1 MPKKKITIKDGFSCS
16 VDSNALDDMR
26 ILDGLIAMEDADT
39 IAFEKIKAASET
51 VTILLGTDGK
61 KALYDFLADRDG
73 HVSVAEVT
81 KTIGEVF
88 GALGETE
95 KK

>member
-1 MPKKKITIKDGFSCS
+1 MPKKKITIKDGFSCK

-26 ILDGLIAMEDADT
+26 VLEGLIAMEAPDT
-39 IAFEKIKAASET
+39 TSFEKIKAASET
-51 VTILLGTDGK
+51 VTVLLGTDGK
-61 KALYDFLADRDG
+61 KALYDYLAKRDG

>member
-16 VDSNALDDMR
+16 VDTNAMDDMR
-26 ILDGLIAMEDADT
+26 VLDGLIAMEDPDSS
-39 IAFEKIKAASET
+39 AFEKIKAASET
-51 VTILLGTDGK
+51 VTVLLGADGK
-61 KALYDFLADRDG
+61 KALYNYLEKRDG
-73 HVSVAEVT
+73 RVSVAEVT